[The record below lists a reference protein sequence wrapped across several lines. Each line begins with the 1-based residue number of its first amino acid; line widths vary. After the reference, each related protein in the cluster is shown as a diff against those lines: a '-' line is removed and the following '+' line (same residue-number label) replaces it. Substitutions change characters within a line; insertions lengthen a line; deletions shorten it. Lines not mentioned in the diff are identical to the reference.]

1 MSVRLSLLI
10 ILFVALPL
18 KGRAQRYVVVQY
30 NCENLFDTVHDAGRQ
45 DHEFLPGGKRHWH
58 SGRYWRKLTLL
69 SQAIIACGER
79 RDSAAWQLPALV
91 ALSEVENDSVVRDLC
106 RRSAL
111 RQAHYE
117 WLMTDGDDPRGIDV
131 ALLYSP
137 FMFRPIR
144 HYSLRIDTS
153 DSTKVRDILYVEGEL
168 QGGDT
173 LHVMVVHA
181 PSRRGRGAT
190 MHRRQL
196 VAQRIIAAVDS
207 IQTLHANP
215 LIMVMG
221 DMNDEPDGDMVQTL
235 CTRLVH
241 ACSGAQGTHGAKATY
256 RYRGHWGSLD
266 HIFLSAPLAPWLKSK
281 HIVDHPFLMEEDEK
295 YGGMKPRRTYVGPR
309 YHSGT
314 SDHLPL
320 VVVMKKTY

>member
-153 DSTKVRDILYVEGEL
+153 DSTKVRDILYVEGEM

-173 LHVMVVHA
+173 LHVMVAHA
-181 PSRRGRGAT
+181 PSRRGRGGAER
-190 MHRRQL
+190 RRQQ
-196 VAQRIIAAVDS
+196 VAERIIATVDS

-221 DMNDEPDGDMVQTL
+221 DMNDEPDGDMIQTL
-235 CTRLVH
+235 ATRLHHV
-241 ACSGAQGTHGAKATY
+241 CSGAQGSHGAKATY

-266 HIFLSAPLAPWLKSK
+266 HILVSPSLAPRVKDRF
-281 HIVDHPFLMEEDEK
+281 ITDHPFLIEEDEK
-295 YGGMKPRRTYVGPR
+295 YGGIRPNRTYIGPR
-309 YHSGT
+309 YHQGT

-320 VVVMKKTY
+320 VVVMER